1 MKNNLQPRSGR
12 ARSSAR
18 AGNLP
23 AASFSDR
30 RANVESGM
38 ATVIFVAL
46 MAIMLLLVL
55 AEASAV
61 VHLSREEKLLE
72 TNQMKRLAA
81 TQTNNLPATVI
92 RP

>member
-1 MKNNLQPRSGR
+1 
-12 ARSSAR
+12 
-18 AGNLP
+18 
-23 AASFSDR
+23 
-30 RANVESGM
+30 M